1 MVSKRISSA
10 FGELIMAIKFIAD
23 VHISPATVAHLK
35 SFGYDIQRVTDYLPA
50 NSTDEEIINLSIER
64 DAVIV
69 TQDLDFSNLII
80 LHGLK
85 KPSIISIRLEKPI
98 PEKVTKILN
107 ELFPKI
113 INELLEG
120 CIVSVTEKQ
129 FRIKKLL

>member
-1 MVSKRISSA
+1 M
-10 FGELIMAIKFIAD
+10 MAIKFIAD
-23 VHISPATVAHLK
+23 VHISPATVSHLK
-35 SFGYDIQRVTDYLPA
+35 SSGHDIQRVTDYLPA
-50 NSTDEEIINLSIER
+50 NSTDEQIINLSIEK

-69 TQDLDFSNLII
+69 TQDLDFSDLII

-98 PEKVTKILN
+98 PEKITKILN

-113 INELLEG
+113 KNELLEG